1 MASTF
6 FNGGVGFDSFP
17 SGHAAMAAGIA
28 GAVSIIWPTHRRLF
42 IGLAVIVAASR
53 FIIGAHYLSDTLL
66 GFAVGLV
73 TVLLVRFVFSQC
85 GIQLESKASAN

>member
-1 MASTF
+1 
-6 FNGGVGFDSFP
+6 
-17 SGHAAMAAGIA
+17 
-28 GAVSIIWPTHRRLF
+28 
-42 IGLAVIVAASR
+42 
-53 FIIGAHYLSDTLL
+53 LL